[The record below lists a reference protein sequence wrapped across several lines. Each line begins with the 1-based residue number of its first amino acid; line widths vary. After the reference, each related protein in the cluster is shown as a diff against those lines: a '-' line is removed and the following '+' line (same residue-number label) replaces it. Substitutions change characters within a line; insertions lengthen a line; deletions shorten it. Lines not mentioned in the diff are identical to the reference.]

1 MYPQARGPANRYSF
15 IIIYP
20 ERIARQDFF
29 RITVPV
35 TGKYRNE
42 FPFNFSLPSSPFYPT
57 FTASTPFSPLSF
69 PLVFAYCNSTDR
81 VSKHLSGSKQGE
93 ARDERLFTIPEH
105 VHLEMYGVG
114 ERDRVARVALLEGIG
129 RWKRATIWSRA
140 DTQSGCNAFLER
152 V

>member
-29 RITVPV
+29 RYPDNRP
-35 TGKYRNE
+35 GKYRNE
-42 FPFNFSLPSSPFYPT
+42 FPFNFSLPSSNLYRQFRD
-57 FTASTPFSPLSF
+57 TPFSPLSF

-129 RWKRATIWSRA
+129 RWERATIWSRA
-140 DTQSGCNAFLER
+140 DTQSGYNAFLER